1 MKPTSR
7 YLATA
12 LAGLLF
18 LALVTAISP
27 PFPAISMAGEASAGS
42 ALHRLHFV
50 YDKATGQLVED
61 ATDVVPGGAT
71 VDSEVKALLARK
83 HAQVDPTRITFRSGL
98 TIHPRAG
105 MEAGAREALSAP
117 DGASRDK
124 MWLIQFRYPFP
135 TEARAR
141 LQDAGVAF
149 YDYVDVCGL
158 FARVPPG
165 ALPLLEEM
173 LAAGIVRY
181 VGSIPP
187 EARVQRTLVTEA
199 AGHPE
204 SGREIVVLTFDA
216 PSTEQFE
223 QLERLM
229 VVEGQ
234 SSGPIHFVEGRAPGA
249 SLQALAELD
258 FVRWVAER
266 GEAELGN
273 LDGGM
278 GVGADLV
285 RATGYDGAGVQVMV
299 VDSGIA
305 RDGET
310 YHPDLQPDRILAQ
323 WSYYSED
330 TNAVDDYWLGHGTHV
345 AGTIGGR
352 YNALDLDSNQ
362 SHQGLAPGADLL
374 IYKLCCGSPQLT
386 PSWFEDALVRATTEP
401 LQAHI
406 SNNSWGGGG
415 YGTYELTSE
424 IADAAVRGAF
434 NEHPVNVVAAA
445 MNNSYLVRSPGT
457 GKNVVT
463 VGAVKDG
470 NYPDV
475 SLPDLGTCEDDDW
488 PPGERLCYSNYG
500 PIDTDPDPD
509 GYTRIKPD
517 LVAPG
522 ALLTS
527 AVPWYLIRYGGEYY
541 GSLHGTSMATP
552 HVTGAIAQLLDA
564 YSDVEDGALFE
575 WPEMVK
581 AMLLAAAVD
590 VGVEGIQGQTYY
602 GHGMLDAYHAILHEP
617 GVDEPMDVWGSSMSA
632 TSEMQEFTFYVP
644 AGYQEVRVVL
654 TWADPPGPVEAINN
668 LDLLWVKDAGVW
680 YYHDAYT
687 TDDTVE
693 YARIAE
699 GHAPGWWTAR
709 VRATSLVSPTQ
720 PFALAAH
727 VIMAEA
733 DLSIEARP
741 ASVPGTLPSFVAGG
755 EFYLHQYVSNPGYT
769 AGGSYAKLQA
779 TAGFTVTGVT
789 IFTGDNYEHW
799 YAASELHH
807 DPAFPNDWYVAV
819 GDTIASDDRHVRWSI
834 EIGEDVECGSYP
846 FESTAYWL
854 QAGIQRSSDTEMIQI
869 PVACHFTYLPL
880 VLKGG

>member
-1 MKPTSR
+1 
-7 YLATA
+7 
-12 LAGLLF
+12 
-18 LALVTAISP
+18 
-27 PFPAISMAGEASAGS
+27 
-42 ALHRLHFV
+42 V
-50 YDKATGQLVED
+50 YSED
-61 ATDVVPGGAT
+61 
-71 VDSEVKALLARK
+71 EALLTRK
-83 HAQVDPTRITFRSGL
+83 REEVDPTRITFRSGI

-105 MEAGAREALSAP
+105 MEAGVRETLAAA
-117 DGASRDK
+117 DGGSSDK

-141 LQDAGVAF
+141 LQDAGVKF

-158 FARVPPG
+158 IARVPPG

-173 LAAGIVRY
+173 LEEGIVRY
-181 VGSIPP
+181 VGSIPA
-187 EARVQRTLVTEA
+187 EAKVQRTLVTEA

-204 SGREIVVLTFDA
+204 SEQEVVVLTFDQ
-216 PSTEQFE
+216 PSAAQLE
-223 QLERLM
+223 QLGRLM
-229 VVEGQ
+229 TIKGQ
-234 SSGPIHFVEGRAPGA
+234 SSGPIPFVEGTSPTA
-249 SLQALAELD
+249 SLQALAQLD
-258 FVRWVAER
+258 FVRWVEER
-266 GEAELGN
+266 DDAELGN

-285 RATGYDGAGVQVMV
+285 RATGYDGSGVQVMV

-310 YHPDLQPDRILAQ
+310 YHPDLQADRILAQ
-323 WSYYSED
+323 WNYYTGEAD
-330 TNAVDDYWLGHGTHV
+330 AVDDYWLGHGTHV
-345 AGTIGGR
+345 AGTIGGQ
-352 YNALDLDSNQ
+352 YNALAPISDQ
-362 SHQGLAPGADLL
+362 SYQGVAPGADLL
-374 IYKLCCGSPQLT
+374 IYKLCCGSPQLS
-386 PSWFEDALVRATTEP
+386 PSWFQDALIRATTDP
-401 LQAHI
+401 LHAHV

-424 IADAAVRGAF
+424 IADAAVRG
-434 NEHPVNVVAAA
+434 EEIGRPVSVVAAA

-470 NYPDV
+470 NYPNT

-500 PIDTDPDPD
+500 PIDSD
-509 GYTRIKPD
+509 GDDQWRVKPD

-522 ALLTS
+522 ALITS
-527 AVPWYLIRYGGEYY
+527 AVPWYLIRYEGEYY
-541 GSLHGTSMATP
+541 GSLHGTSQATP
-552 HVTGAIAQLLDA
+552 HITGAIAQMLDA
-564 YSDVEDGALFE
+564 YSVVEDGALFE

-590 VGVEGIQGQTYY
+590 VGVEGVQGQTYY

-617 GVDEPMDVWGSSMSA
+617 GVDEPMEVWGSSMSA
-632 TSEMQEFTFYVP
+632 TRETQEFGFFVP
-644 AGYQEVRVVL
+644 EGYKEIRVVL
-654 TWADPPGPVEAINN
+654 TWADPPGAAEAIND
-668 LDLLWVKDAGVW
+668 LDVSIWDDERELAGQ
-680 YYHDAYT
+680 AASQ
-687 TDDTVE
+687 DDTVE
-693 YARIAE
+693 YVRID
-699 GHAPGWWTAR
+699 GGYTPGTWTAR
-709 VRATSLVSPTQ
+709 VVAESVTGEQ

-733 DLSIEARP
+733 DLSIKARP
-741 ASVPGTLPSFVAGG
+741 ASVPGTVPSFVPGG
-755 EFYLHQYVSNPGYT
+755 EFYLHQHVSNSGYT

-789 IFTGDNYEHW
+789 IFTGDNHEHW
-799 YAASELHH
+799 YDASELYH

-819 GDTIASDDRHVRWSI
+819 GDTIASEDRHVRWSI
-834 EIGEDVECGSYP
+834 EIGQDVECGSYL
-846 FESTAYWL
+846 FQSAAYWRE
-854 QAGIQRSSDTEMIQI
+854 AGVQRSSTTETIQI